1 MPRLLFLI
9 FMLSGRAGQTVI
21 EEAVFDRAF
30 QRVAMLEGHW
40 SDHPQDKGGKTK
52 FGISSTSHPG
62 VDLDSLTLEQA
73 RQIYYDNYWSRF
85 GIYRLASKPDVAIK
99 VMDMAVNMGG
109 RKAIMILQRALR
121 SCGHKN
127 VADDGVLGDETTR
140 AFEMADEA
148 CLLVGLRSE
157 SAGYYRGIVGMAP
170 NQAIFLKGWLNR
182 AYS

>member
-9 FMLSGRAGQTVI
+9 FVLLGRRELAVI

-30 QRVAMLEGHW
+30 SRLEEIEGEW
-40 SDHPQDKGGKTK
+40 SAHREDRGGLTRW
-52 FGISSTSHPG
+52 GISQASHPN
-62 VDLDSLTLEQA
+62 VDLNSLTLDGA
-73 RQIYYDNYWSRF
+73 KRIYYDEYWSRF
-85 GIYRLASKPDVAIK
+85 GIYRLAGKPEVAVK

-127 VADDGVLGDETTR
+127 VADDGILGDETTR